1 MYFAQRSFRQIFGE
15 STTRS
20 LASAAELVGCLAEV
34 VLDFFESVDVD
45 PSEAQYLLEV
55 RC

>member
-1 MYFAQRSFRQIFGE
+1 MEEIRSQTAT
-15 STTRS
+15 S
-20 LASAAELVGCLAEV
+20 V

-55 RC
+55 LDMDGSGTINFEEFLQGTLRQ